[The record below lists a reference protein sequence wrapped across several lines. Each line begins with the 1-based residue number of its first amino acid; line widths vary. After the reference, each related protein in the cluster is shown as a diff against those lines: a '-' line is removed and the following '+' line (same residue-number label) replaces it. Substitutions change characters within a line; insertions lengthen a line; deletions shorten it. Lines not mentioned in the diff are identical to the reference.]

1 MDWTLRNF
9 DSLTPYELYA
19 ILRLR
24 SEVFVVEQTCIFLDM
39 DNNDQQCYHLMGWQD
54 DLLYAYALADARNQ
68 KSLNEAFPGLEEVY
82 QNSLRWDSIGRGVRV
97 AFPSFTQLHEEIGEP
112 WKVALFPHE

>member
-1 MDWTLRNF
+1 MWEKGKGEEMKLRDWIKSNGGGFSKALLKALET
-9 DSLTPYELYA
+9 DSL
-19 ILRLR
+19 
-24 SEVFVVEQTCIFLDM
+24 
-39 DNNDQQCYHLMGWQD
+39 D